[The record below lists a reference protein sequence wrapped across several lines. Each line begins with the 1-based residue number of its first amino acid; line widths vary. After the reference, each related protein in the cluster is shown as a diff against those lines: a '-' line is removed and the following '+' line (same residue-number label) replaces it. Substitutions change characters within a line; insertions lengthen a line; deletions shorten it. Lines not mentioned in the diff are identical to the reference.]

1 MHEIELK
8 FQVPAARL
16 AGLRRAVATSSAVR
30 TRLQALYVDTADGRL
45 AGAQMALRLRKEGRH
60 WVQTLKGRGDGLMQR
75 LEHEVRL
82 PPARG
87 TPAIDPGRHAG
98 TPAGERLAALLA
110 DGAPL
115 QVVYRTE
122 IRRTHRRLRH
132 AGAVIEVAL
141 DEGVIVAGDA
151 SVPVREVEFEL
162 VTGTPGALIA
172 LVSRWAPRHG
182 LRLDPRTKSERGQRL
197 ARGEERA
204 PPRKAAGVTLDPAMT
219 AGQAFA
225 AVVLST
231 VEQVLA
237 NAAEVA
243 ESSPDPGHLHQ
254 LRVGLR
260 RLRSA
265 LVLLGGWSADPTRAE
280 ALEARLR
287 EPFVRLGAAR
297 DDDVL
302 AATLLPALA
311 AAGGPPLTLA
321 GTASATPPA
330 VVAGEP
336 AFGVLLL
343 EAVALALGASE
354 TAAAAP
360 KAAPPLRDAAA
371 EVLRAAAKRALKGHA
386 AFAEAPAEV
395 QHRTRKRLKRLRYGA
410 EFLQSLFPGRRTS
423 LHLAALREALEAIGE
438 YTDLLVAEDRLRALA
453 ADQPA
458 AWFGLGWL
466 AARRPLMLGAA
477 ADALERLAETR
488 RPWR

>member
-8 FQVPAARL
+8 FQVPAPRL
-16 AGLRRAVATSSAVR
+16 AALRRAVATSTAVR

-45 AGAQMALRLRKEGRH
+45 AGAQMALRLRKEGRQ

-82 PPARG
+82 PTARG
-87 TPAIDPGRHAG
+87 TPEVDPARHAG

-110 DGAPL
+110 DGAAL
-115 QVVYRTE
+115 RVVYRTD

-132 AGAVIEVAL
+132 EGSVVEVAL
-141 DEGVIVAGDA
+141 DEGTIFAADA
-151 SVPVREVEFEL
+151 SAAVREVEFEL
-162 VTGTPGALIA
+162 VAGAPAALIA
-172 LVSRWAPRHG
+172 LASRWAVRHE

-197 ARGEERA
+197 ARGQERA

-225 AVVLST
+225 AVVLSA

-243 ESSPDPGHLHQ
+243 ESSPDPEHLHQ

-265 LVLLGGWSADPTRAE
+265 LVLLGGWSADPPGAE

-311 AAGGPPLTLA
+311 AACGPALTLA
-321 GTASATPPA
+321 GTAGATPPA
-330 VVAGEP
+330 SVAGEP

-343 EAVALALGASE
+343 EVVALALASAGMA
-354 TAAAAP
+354 TAAPTAAV
-360 KAAPPLRDAAA
+360 PLRDAAA

-386 AFAEAPAEV
+386 GFAMAPAEA
-395 QHRTRKRLKRLRYGA
+395 QHRTRKRLKRLRYGL
-410 EFLQSLFPGRRTS
+410 EFLQSLFPGRRS
-423 LHLAALREALEAIGE
+423 SRHLAALREALDAIGE
-438 YTDLLVAEDRLRALA
+438 YTDLLVAEERLRALV

-466 AARRPLMLGAA
+466 AARRPLLLGTAS
-477 ADALERLAETR
+477 DALERLARTR

>member
-16 AGLRRAVATSSAVR
+16 AALRRAVATSTAVR

-110 DGAPL
+110 DGAAL
-115 QVVYRTE
+115 QVVYRTD

-141 DEGVIVAGDA
+141 DEGNIAAADA
-151 SVPVREVEFEL
+151 SVTVREVEFEL
-162 VTGTPGALIA
+162 VTGAPGALIA
-172 LVSRWAPRHG
+172 LASRWALRHG

-204 PPRKAAGVTLDPAMT
+204 PPRKAVELTLAPAM
-219 AGQAFA
+219 APGVAFA
-225 AVVLST
+225 AIVHAA

-243 ESSPDPGHLHQ
+243 EASPDPGHLHQ

-265 LVLLGGWSADPTRAE
+265 LVLFGHWSGDAAQAE

-287 EPFVRLGAAR
+287 EPFGQLGAAR

-311 AAGGPPLTLA
+311 AAGGPSIVLA
-321 GTASATPPA
+321 RAASRSDPA
-330 VVAGEP
+330 EVVCDP
-336 AFGVLLL
+336 AFGVLML
-343 EAVALALGASE
+343 EVVVLALN
-354 TAAAAP
+354 AAAAP
-360 KAAPPLRDAAA
+360 SPADLPPLRDAAA
-371 EVLRAAAKRALKGHA
+371 RVLQKAAKRALQAHA
-386 AFAEAPAEV
+386 GFAEAPPEV
-395 QHRTRKRLKRLRYGA
+395 QHRTRKRLKRLRYGL
-410 EFLQSLFPGRRTS
+410 EFLQALFPGRRAS
-423 LHLAALREALEAIGE
+423 RYLAALREALDVIGA
-438 YTDLLVAEDRLRALA
+438 YTDLLVAEERLRALV
-453 ADQPA
+453 ADQPG
-458 AWFGLGWL
+458 AWFALGWV
-466 AARRPLMLGAA
+466 AARLPLQRATAA
-477 ADALERLAETR
+477 AALERLAEAR

>member
-8 FQVPAARL
+8 FQVPASRL
-16 AGLRRAVATSSAVR
+16 AALRRAVATATAVR

-45 AGAQMALRLRKEGRH
+45 AQAQMALRLRKEGRH

-82 PPARG
+82 PPVRG
-87 TPAIDPGRHAG
+87 TPVIDPARHAG
-98 TPAGERLAALLA
+98 TPAGERLAVLLA
-110 DGAPL
+110 DGAAL
-115 QVVYRTE
+115 EVIYRTD

-132 AGAVIEVAL
+132 EGSVVEVAL
-141 DEGVIVAGDA
+141 DEGTIFAADA
-151 SVPVREVEFEL
+151 SAAVREVEFEL
-162 VTGTPGALIA
+162 VAGAPAALIA
-172 LVSRWAPRHG
+172 LASRWAVRHE

-204 PPRKAAGVTLDPAMT
+204 PPRKASGVTLEPAMT

-225 AVVLST
+225 AVVIST

-243 ESSPDPGHLHQ
+243 ESSPDPEHLHQ

-265 LVLLGGWSADPTRAE
+265 LVLLGAWSADPSQAE

-287 EPFVRLGAAR
+287 EPFVRLGEAR

-311 AAGGPPLTLA
+311 AAGGPSLTLA
-321 GTASATPPA
+321 GTAGATLPA
-330 VVAGEP
+330 IVASEP

-343 EAVALALGASE
+343 EVMALALASGGKA
-354 TAAAAP
+354 TAAP
-360 KAAPPLRDAAA
+360 PPAPPLRDAAA
-371 EVLRAAAKRALKGHA
+371 AVLQAAAKRALKGHA
-386 AFAEAPAEV
+386 GFAAASAEA
-395 QHRTRKRLKRLRYGA
+395 QHRTRKRLKRLRYGL
-410 EFLQSLFPGRRTS
+410 EFLQSLFPGRRAS
-423 LHLAALREALEAIGE
+423 RHLAALREALDAIGA
-438 YTDLLVAEDRLRALA
+438 YTDLLVAQDRLGALV
-453 ADQPA
+453 ADQPG

-466 AARRPLMLGAA
+466 AARRPLLLSTA
-477 ADALERLAETR
+477 ADGLERLADAR